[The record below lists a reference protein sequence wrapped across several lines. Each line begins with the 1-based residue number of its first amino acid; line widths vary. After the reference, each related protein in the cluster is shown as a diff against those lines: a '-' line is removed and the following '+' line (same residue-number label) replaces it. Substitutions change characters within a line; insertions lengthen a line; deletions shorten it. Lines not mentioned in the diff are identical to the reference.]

1 MLVFKTMRMI
11 KKDSHNYQVNN
22 ESGEHMP
29 KKKTINSFATL
40 LDFQANMYHSMKL
53 CNNTHEMGTFA
64 KKNTIVVGLA

>member
-1 MLVFKTMRMI
+1 M
-11 KKDSHNYQVNN
+11 SQGAYA
-22 ESGEHMP
+22 

-64 KKNTIVVGLA
+64 KKIQLLWVWLSLSIVPTKLTFQ

>member
-1 MLVFKTMRMI
+1 MSQGSI
-11 KKDSHNYQVNN
+11 CQ
-22 ESGEHMP
+22 